1 MGDER
6 PIYQRISDD
15 LEARIVSGEL
25 LPGERFPSE
34 RQLSEEH
41 GASRM
46 TVRQALRTLA
56 ERGLVETRNGLGTFV
71 GLRRIEQPLNTL
83 SGFTDAMARRGLAA
97 SSIVLGTGTAPADA
111 EAARALGVGE
121 RTEVHRLVRVRL
133 VDGEPVALE
142 TTEIPVVLV
151 PNLFALADFGR
162 DSLYAALRG
171 EGIVPTTAEQTLA
184 AAHPDPSTAVALK
197 ITTTT
202 PVLTLTRR
210 TVDQRG
216 RPIEFVRST
225 YRGDTFVMTAQ
236 LSLGG

>member
-15 LEARIVSGEL
+15 LEARIVSGAL

-71 GLRRIEQPLNTL
+71 GSRRIEQPLNTL

-111 EAARALGVGE
+111 EAARALGIG
-121 RTEVHRLVRVRL
+121 
-133 VDGEPVALE
+133 
-142 TTEIPVVLV
+142 
-151 PNLFALADFGR
+151 
-162 DSLYAALRG
+162 
-171 EGIVPTTAEQTLA
+171 
-184 AAHPDPSTAVALK
+184 
-197 ITTTT
+197 
-202 PVLTLTRR
+202 
-210 TVDQRG
+210 
-216 RPIEFVRST
+216 
-225 YRGDTFVMTAQ
+225 
-236 LSLGG
+236 